1 MNRVKI
7 ITVLV
12 LDQDAAIEFYTR
24 KLGFEL
30 REDKSFG
37 ESRWFTISL
46 PKNSDLTLAL
56 ELAKTADDKAIV
68 GKQGGS
74 HAFLGLDTSDCVGDY
89 TRMKPLG
96 VKFLGEP
103 QSGPSGTGL
112 HRKDLYGNKIFMSQ
126 EP

>member
-30 REDKSFG
+30 REDKSFA

-46 PKNSDLTLAL
+46 PKNSDLTHAL

-68 GKQGGS
+68 G
-74 HAFLGLDTSDCVGDY
+74 
-89 TRMKPLG
+89 TRAVATL
-96 VKFLGEP
+96 
-103 QSGPSGTGL
+103 S
-112 HRKDLYGNKIFMSQ
+112 
-126 EP
+126 

>member
-46 PKNSDLTLAL
+46 PKNRRP
-56 ELAKTADDKAIV
+56 
-68 GKQGGS
+68 
-74 HAFLGLDTSDCVGDY
+74 Y
-89 TRMKPLG
+89 TRARAG
-96 VKFLGEP
+96 QDG
-103 QSGPSGTGL
+103 
-112 HRKDLYGNKIFMSQ
+112 
-126 EP
+126 

>member
-7 ITVLV
+7 IAVLV
-12 LDQDAAIEFYTR
+12 LDQDAAIDFYTR

-56 ELAKTADDKAIV
+56 ELAKTADDKATV

-74 HAFLGLDTSDCVGDY
+74 HAFLGLDTSDCFGDY

-96 VKFLGEP
+96 VKFLGEL
-103 QSGPSGTGL
+103 QRARGARGCNVKTSMATRS
-112 HRKDLYGNKIFMSQ
+112 S
-126 EP
+126 

>member
-12 LDQDAAIEFYTR
+12 LDQDEALEFCTR

-30 REDKSFG
+30 REDKPFG
-37 ESRWFTISL
+37 ESRWVTISL
-46 PKNSDLTLAL
+46 PKNRDLTLVL

-74 HAFLGLDTSDCVGDY
+74 HAFLGLDTSDCIGDY

-96 VKFLGEP
+96 VKFLDEP
-103 QSGPSGTGL
+103 QSGTWGTGVQCE
-112 HRKDLYGNKIFMSQ
+112 DLCGNKIFMSQ